1 MTAPTKAILF
11 DLRAYVADNNLRR
24 SVASFSINYGST
36 SEALALSTFVV
47 ALATTKVVTSP
58 MNPSV
63 VTMLRTSKPINATI
77 TFRNLSTLT
86 IPIKALLVLDS
97 DVASVSITNDVTNT
111 EAAKVTVL
119 QG

>member
-36 SEALALSTFVV
+36 AEALSLNTFVV
-47 ALATTKVVTSP
+47 ALASTVVVTSP
-58 MNPSV
+58 MNPST
-63 VTMLRTSKPINATI
+63 VTMLRTSQPINATL
-77 TFRNLSTLT
+77 TFRNSSTLT
-86 IPIKALLVLDS
+86 TPIKKLLVLDS
-97 DVASVSITNDVTNT
+97 DVASISITNNVSNT